1 MTGKQGI
8 RIGIGLHTSPFTK
21 GTGNN
26 RLLHINR
33 SPSGTHLTS
42 VKSKFEG
49 TANLS
54 SSLTKTALM

>member
-8 RIGIGLHTSPFTK
+8 RIGIGLHTSPFTE

-26 RLLHINR
+26 RLLHINCPLSR
-33 SPSGTHLTS
+33 TYLTS
-42 VKSKFEG
+42 AKRKFEG

-54 SSLTKTALM
+54 SSLTKATFM

>member
-26 RLLHINR
+26 RLLYIN
-33 SPSGTHLTS
+33 SPPSGTHLTS
-42 VKSKFEG
+42 AKRKFEG

-54 SSLTKTALM
+54 SSLTKATFM